1 MAIELVTGWT
11 EELLYTLKNNGV
23 AVSLSGATVV
33 LVARD
38 SADNLLTLSGTV
50 SVPGESTGQVQFAP
64 APSDI
69 TSANSPY
76 RVRFKVTAADG
87 RISYFPNKE
96 PERWIV
102 KL

>member
-11 EELLYTLKNNGV
+11 EELLYVLKNNGV
-23 AVSLSGATVV
+23 AVSLSGATVA

-38 SADNLLTLSGTV
+38 SADNPLTLSGAV
-50 SVPGESTGQVQFAP
+50 SVVDESTGQVQFAP
-64 APSDI
+64 ALGDI
-69 TSANSPY
+69 TKTHSPY